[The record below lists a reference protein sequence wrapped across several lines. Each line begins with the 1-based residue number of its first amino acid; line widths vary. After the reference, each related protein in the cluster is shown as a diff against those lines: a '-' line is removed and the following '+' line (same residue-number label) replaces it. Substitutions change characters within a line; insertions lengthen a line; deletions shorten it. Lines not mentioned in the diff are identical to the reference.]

1 MGIIPHAKDVRPER
15 DYKVD
20 LVWKFASSLV
30 QGSLTDPGSRQ
41 VASCPDRGVQ
51 PIEIKLLELLGRR
64 ISLALGSSNP
74 TYPYVTLL
82 SELLEMAGYGLSLFI
97 YFSRVLLRPVQ
108 FDKQGLSCGSGHAL
122 DVILEGRDHA
132 AFYAKDVMLADR
144 KENH

>member
-74 TYPYVTLL
+74 TDPYYFLNYSRWQDMV
-82 SELLEMAGYGLSLFI
+82 SLFLYI
-97 YFSRVLLRPVQ
+97 LAASSSVRYNLTNRVSPVVV
-108 FDKQGLSCGSGHAL
+108 DT
-122 DVILEGRDHA
+122 RW
-132 AFYAKDVMLADR
+132 M
-144 KENH
+144 